1 MSTGLAKGG
10 QRVEKVPEAGRGDHT
25 NHETALQCRESP
37 GILWG
42 TVTQSQAIH
51 GMIKAVIVATQANKG
66 QDGTEAVHQELWL
79 QNPMKKGFSSNP
91 CCF

>member
-1 MSTGLAKGG
+1 MSTGLVKGG
-10 QRVEKVPEAGRGDHT
+10 QRVEKVSEAGRGDHT

-51 GMIKAVIVATQANKG
+51 GMIKAVIAATQANKG
-66 QDGTEAVHQELWL
+66 QDGNRGCTLRTPAVKSYEERFLI
-79 QNPMKKGFSSNP
+79 
-91 CCF
+91 